1 MSFFIRENFM
11 RVTIENFPTVF
22 GMKIPQNLNFP
33 NVFNTGHFG
42 SNPPPPTTKLGKM
55 WSKDPKA
62 FCKISF

>member
-1 MSFFIRENFM
+1 M

-55 WSKDPKA
+55 
-62 FCKISF
+62 